1 MERERNERAMAP
13 AKRGHWQCTSAAA
26 SRRATRTTSSARRT
40 ARRSSVA
47 RLALRS
53 GWRCPWSLYQRRA
66 SSCWRKARA
75 GRTTGRSSRARGS
88 RRSRR
93 AGGRRRRRRRADGGG
108 AAAGGSAA
116 GGGLGVGRYIRTSRR
131 RRTTCAPRG
140 SGARGARA
148 RRYAWLS
155 VSRQQSSYKT
165 HSLS

>member
-1 MERERNERAMAP
+1 MAP

-53 GWRCPWSLYQRRA
+53 GWRCPWSVTVPAA
-66 SSCWRKARA
+66 SIVVAEGGPNYRPVVKSK
-75 GRTTGRSSRARGS
+75 GGS

-131 RRTTCAPRG
+131 RRTTSAPRG

-148 RRYAWLS
+148 RRYAWFS